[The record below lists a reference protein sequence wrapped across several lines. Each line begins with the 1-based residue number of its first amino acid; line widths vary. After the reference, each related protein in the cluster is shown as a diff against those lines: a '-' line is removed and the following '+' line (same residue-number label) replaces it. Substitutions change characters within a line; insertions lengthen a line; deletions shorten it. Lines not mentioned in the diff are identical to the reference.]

1 VSTRQDLLECEER
14 DDNGYPRPRGPITRP
29 RATIDSGGAPLN
41 GTNVDQSVGKR
52 VNEALPWAV
61 MAALFGGLAFGGLII
76 MAIMMPQQ
84 MRAETRAAQTEIR
97 AEFAQE
103 IARIDAKAD
112 SASAVSDVWR
122 NRVNRLEAEANANR
136 R

>member
-1 VSTRQDLLECEER
+1 M
-14 DDNGYPRPRGPITRP
+14 
-29 RATIDSGGAPLN
+29 N